1 MLWLIMAVG
10 SAVLAGFASILV
22 KCGIKKMDSDL
33 ATAFRTAVILL
44 FSWWMVL
51 IVGSADTIGTIH
63 LRSFIFLLLSG
74 ISTGLSWICYFKAL
88 SMGDVNKVV
97 PIDKSST
104 LWTMLLAI
112 FLFGE
117 VRNLPMKLLC
127 TALLGLGIIL
137 MVEKKEETNK
147 KTNEKTDALWRLYAL
162 ASAIFAALTS
172 ILAKIGVDQVESNL
186 ATAIRT
192 GVVLLMVWLIVF
204 LRGKHRKISHL
215 DKKEMGFVVLS
226 GLATGGSWLCFYYAI
241 QNGIVS
247 VVVPIDKL
255 SILVSI
261 LFSYLV
267 FHEKLTKKAC
277 LGLGMMVVATLLMV
291 VIG

>member
-127 TALLGLGIIL
+127 TALLGLGIFL

-277 LGLGMMVVATLLMV
+277 LGLGMMVVATLMMV